1 MNLELLKDSLSE
13 VKDHFI
19 DHSPALTI
27 VLGSG
32 WSDVVS
38 SLNILQSIDYSD
50 IPVMGQS
57 QVKGHTGK
65 LLLLEHG
72 GKEIVVFQGRHHWYE
87 GCGWDAIAFPI
98 FLTKE
103 LAIKSILLTNAAGSL
118 SKSVK
123 PGDLMII
130 DDHINAMSNNPLI
143 GKHDPYW
150 GPHFPDQS
158 EVYDPKL
165 RDILD
170 SACKDSDATYHHGV
184 YIAKD
189 GPTYETPAEV
199 QSLQAMGGTAVGMST
214 VPEAILANSIGL
226 TVAGLSCITNLAAGV
241 GNAKLTHEEVLS
253 ETTKA
258 MPIITSIIEKTLLA
272 I

>member
-1 MNLELLKDSLSE
+1 MNLELLKNSLSGI
-13 VKDHFI
+13 KKHFI
-19 DHSPALTI
+19 DASPVLTI

-32 WSDVVS
+32 WSEVISPLKV
-38 SLNILQSIDYSD
+38 LQSIDYSD
-50 IPVMGQS
+50 IPIMGES

-65 LLLLEHG
+65 LLLLEHE
-72 GKEIVVFQGRHHWYE
+72 GKKIVVFQGRHHWYE
-87 GCGWDAIAFPI
+87 GCGWDAIAFPV

-103 LAIKSILLTNAAGSL
+103 LSIKSMLLTNAAGSL

-130 DDHINAMSNNPLI
+130 DDHINAMSNNPLT
-143 GKHDPYW
+143 GKHEPYW

-158 EVYDPKL
+158 EVYDLEL
-165 RDILD
+165 RNILD
-170 SACKDSDATYHHGV
+170 SACKDSNATYHHGI

-199 QSLQAMGGTAVGMST
+199 QNLHSMGGTAVGMST

-241 GNAKLTHEEVLS
+241 GDAKLTHEEVLS

-258 MPIITSIIEKTLLA
+258 MPIITSVLEKTLLA